1 MGSAGKRPKITLT
14 PTLVTDAAG
23 KAVMAISVAGGD
35 LQDQTT
41 LNILL
46 NRIHYGVPPDNIAS
60 LLSRWLL
67 PLAFV
72 GTVRAPALRR
82 ALQACPRA
90 RP

>member
-60 LLSRWLL
+60 LLSCWLL